1 MNSYLAVAIGGA
13 IGAILRFAVSE
24 WVGAPQGTL
33 IVNAV
38 GSLLLGVCMAALAN
52 EIISEEMTL
61 LLGTGILGAFTTM
74 SAFSVETIEMWNDD
88 QTKCI
93 TLWEDVGCGE
103 KYLPSPQSVTT
114 TATIAVVATSSALL
128 AKPIADLVM
137 KVVKPVVK
145 KLMAKVQKILGKTPR
160 KPTLMEKM
168 TDQYR
173 EKKGLLPMKRK
184 K

>member
-1 MNSYLAVAIGGA
+1 VNSYLAVAIGGA

-88 QTKCI
+88 QTKAI
-93 TLWEDVGCGE
+93 GYVL
-103 KYLPSPQSVTT
+103 VTMILCPILAYAGWKAIET
-114 TATIAVVATSSALL
+114 TV
-128 AKPIADLVM
+128 
-137 KVVKPVVK
+137 
-145 KLMAKVQKILGKTPR
+145 
-160 KPTLMEKM
+160 
-168 TDQYR
+168 
-173 EKKGLLPMKRK
+173 
-184 K
+184 